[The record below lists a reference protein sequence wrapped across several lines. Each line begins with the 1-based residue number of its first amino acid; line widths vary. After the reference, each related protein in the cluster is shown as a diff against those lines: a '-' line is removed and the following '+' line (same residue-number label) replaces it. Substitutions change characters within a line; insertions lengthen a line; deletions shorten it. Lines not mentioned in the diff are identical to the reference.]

1 MIDSSAIS
9 IDVSLDAK
17 GLRCPI
23 PLIKAK
29 QALKKLEAGQV
40 LEVFSTD
47 PSAKGDF
54 DAMLKH
60 LPDQLLAHERND
72 KQDHFLYL
80 TSKLDDAADAEFPA
94 ALLDL
99 LGELEFVLEF
109 DLTPERKLPNADTQA
124 VLDQLEESGYFL
136 QMPRD
141 SMWQV
146 EEQMFS

>member
-1 MIDSSAIS
+1 MQCY
-9 IDVSLDAK
+9 VYK
-17 GLRCPI
+17 GL
-23 PLIKAK
+23 
-29 QALKKLEAGQV
+29 
-40 LEVFSTD
+40 
-47 PSAKGDF
+47 
-54 DAMLKH
+54 
-60 LPDQLLAHERND
+60 N